1 MSDDRVARVEQ
12 ACIDLVA
19 AGEEITFDAVAA
31 RAGIGRATLY
41 RHPELHAT
49 VHEHRRRG
57 QDALT
62 LTGLAVQV
70 DQLRYAL
77 EAVAAKVRHHEEFL
91 RTLSRPRQ
99 PRKKSN
105 KAR

>member
-19 AGEEITFDAVAA
+19 AGEEVTFDAVAA

-41 RHPELHAT
+41 RRPELHAI
-49 VHEHRRRG
+49 VREHRQRG

-62 LTGLAVQV
+62 LTGLAVQL
-70 DQLRYAL
+70 DQLRQAL
-77 EAVAAKVRHHEEFL
+77 EAVAARVRHHEELL
-91 RTLSRPRQ
+91 RKLGRRSTTRR
-99 PRKKSN
+99 
-105 KAR
+105 AG